1 MSLTPSSHPV
11 GETDH
16 GAQAKPA
23 RRVGS
28 PASGRPGSGT
38 VSPQHLIDGEIAEL
52 KRFGYAPFGDAAPD
66 WEAMWPLLMG
76 DFATLQRAHVPSYAE
91 MTPWPQEGARIY
103 MRRRLLA
110 DRLFEECQVLYARL
124 HGEGINTELV
134 EAYTLARDAYEEA
147 VLDFGKA
154 RAMLEEVFT
163 QTVDLAEKG

>member
-1 MSLTPSSHPV
+1 ML
-11 GETDH
+11 
-16 GAQAKPA
+16 
-23 RRVGS
+23 
-28 PASGRPGSGT
+28 

-52 KRFGYAPFGDAAPD
+52 KRFGYSPFGGADPD
-66 WEAMWPLLMG
+66 WAGMWLLLQG
-76 DFATLQRAHVPSYAE
+76 DFATLQRAHVPSYIE
-91 MTPWPQEGARIY
+91 MSPWPQEGARIY

-110 DRLFEECQVLYARL
+110 DRLFEECQVLYRRL

-163 QTVDLAEKG
+163 KTVDLEAVS